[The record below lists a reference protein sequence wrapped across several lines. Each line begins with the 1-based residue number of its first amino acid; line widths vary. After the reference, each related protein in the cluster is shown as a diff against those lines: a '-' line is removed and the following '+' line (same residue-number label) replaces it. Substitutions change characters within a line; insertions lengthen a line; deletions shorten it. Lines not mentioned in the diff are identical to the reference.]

1 MVFDVQRESRGAF
14 FQHGPARG
22 LAPSRQ
28 TSISLM
34 QAGFVAILEEPHD
47 GIVRIDN
54 ETIDRRYV
62 ESGALAKR

>member
-1 MVFDVQRESRGAF
+1 
-14 FQHGPARG
+14 
-22 LAPSRQ
+22 
-28 TSISLM
+28 M